1 MERNRGRYDNLI
13 FFTLHRK
20 EETTIS
26 VENNKKRS
34 YTMKIDNTVFIVETE
49 ESEAAHETAEQ
60 KIKKLIEAGID
71 SLVDEERRRLNNQ
84 KATFEG

>member
-1 MERNRGRYDNLI
+1 MVMPIRQLNI
-13 FFTLHRK
+13 FTLHRK

-71 SLVDEERRRLNNQ
+71 GLVDEERRRLNNQ

>member
-1 MERNRGRYDNLI
+1 MTIDNCLEA
-13 FFTLHRK
+13 LLPL
-20 EETTIS
+20 
-26 VENNKKRS
+26 ENNKKRS
-34 YTMKIDNTVFIVETE
+34 YTVKIDNTIFIVETE

-71 SLVDEERRRLNNQ
+71 GLVNEERRRLNNQ

>member
-1 MERNRGRYDNLI
+1 
-13 FFTLHRK
+13 
-20 EETTIS
+20 
-26 VENNKKRS
+26 
-34 YTMKIDNTVFIVETE
+34 MKIDNTIFIVETE

-71 SLVDEERRRLNNQ
+71 SLVDEERHRLNNQ

>member
-1 MERNRGRYDNLI
+1 M
-13 FFTLHRK
+13 
-20 EETTIS
+20 
-26 VENNKKRS
+26 ENNKKRS
-34 YTMKIDNTVFIVETE
+34 YTVKIGNTIFIVETE

-71 SLVDEERRRLNNQ
+71 GLVNEERRRLNNQ

>member
-1 MERNRGRYDNLI
+1 M

-34 YTMKIDNTVFIVETE
+34 YTVKIDNTIFIVETE

-71 SLVDEERRRLNNQ
+71 GLVDEERRRLNNQ

>member
-1 MERNRGRYDNLI
+1 MSQMNVD
-13 FFTLHRK
+13 
-20 EETTIS
+20 
-26 VENNKKRS
+26 NKKRS
-34 YTMKIDNTVFIVETE
+34 YTVKIDNTIFIVETE

-71 SLVDEERRRLNNQ
+71 GLVNEERRRLNNQ

>member
-1 MERNRGRYDNLI
+1 MPIRQLNI
-13 FFTLHRK
+13 FTLHRK

-71 SLVDEERRRLNNQ
+71 GLVDEERRRLNNQ

>member
-1 MERNRGRYDNLI
+1 M
-13 FFTLHRK
+13 
-20 EETTIS
+20 
-26 VENNKKRS
+26 ENNKKRS
-34 YTMKIDNTVFIVETE
+34 YTVKIDNTIFIVETE

-71 SLVDEERRRLNNQ
+71 SLVNEERRRLNNQ

>member
-1 MERNRGRYDNLI
+1 MVMPIRQLNI
-13 FFTLHRK
+13 FTLHRK

-34 YTMKIDNTVFIVETE
+34 YTVKIDNTIFIVETE

-71 SLVDEERRRLNNQ
+71 GLVNEERRRLNNQ

>member
-1 MERNRGRYDNLI
+1 MR
-13 FFTLHRK
+13 
-20 EETTIS
+20 TI
-26 VENNKKRS
+26 
-34 YTMKIDNTVFIVETE
+34 FIVETE
-49 ESEAAHETAEQ
+49 ESEAAHETAEH

>member
-1 MERNRGRYDNLI
+1 MVMPIRQLNI
-13 FFTLHRK
+13 FYASSK
-20 EETTIS
+20 GGTIS
-26 VENNKKRS
+26 EENNKKRS
-34 YTMKIDNTVFIVETE
+34 YTVKIDNTIFIVETE

-71 SLVDEERRRLNNQ
+71 CLIDEERRRLNNQ

>member
-1 MERNRGRYDNLI
+1 MPIRQLNI
-13 FFTLHRK
+13 FTLHRK

-34 YTMKIDNTVFIVETE
+34 YTVKIDNTIFIVETE

-71 SLVDEERRRLNNQ
+71 GLVNEERRRLNNQ

>member
-1 MERNRGRYDNLI
+1 MVMPIRQLNI
-13 FFTLHRK
+13 FTLHRK

-34 YTMKIDNTVFIVETE
+34 YTVKIDNTIFIVETE

-71 SLVDEERRRLNNQ
+71 GLVDEERRRLNNQ

>member
-1 MERNRGRYDNLI
+1 MVMPIRQLNI
-13 FFTLHRK
+13 FTLHRK

-49 ESEAAHETAEQ
+49 ESETAHETAEQ

-71 SLVDEERRRLNNQ
+71 GFVYEERRRLNNQ

>member
-1 MERNRGRYDNLI
+1 MPIRQLNI
-13 FFTLHRK
+13 FTLHRK

-34 YTMKIDNTVFIVETE
+34 YTVKIDNTVFIVETE
-49 ESEAAHETAEQ
+49 ESESARETAEQ

-71 SLVDEERRRLNNQ
+71 GLVDEERRRLNNQ

>member
-1 MERNRGRYDNLI
+1 MVMPIRQLNI
-13 FFTLHRK
+13 FTLHRK

-34 YTMKIDNTVFIVETE
+34 YTVKIDNTVFIVETE
-49 ESEAAHETAEQ
+49 ESESARETAEQ

-71 SLVDEERRRLNNQ
+71 GLVDEERRRLNNQ

>member
-1 MERNRGRYDNLI
+1 M

-71 SLVDEERRRLNNQ
+71 GLVDEERRRLNNQ

>member
-1 MERNRGRYDNLI
+1 MVMPIRQLNI
-13 FFTLHRK
+13 FTLHRK

-49 ESEAAHETAEQ
+49 ESETAHETAEQ

-71 SLVDEERRRLNNQ
+71 GLVDEERRRLNNQ